1 MALTYAE
8 MSLLN
13 KHWSLT
19 CTLWIPE
26 NNHLLHCKLQHQ
38 CYANL
43 LAQAQ
48 EKSGDFIADLRTAE
62 GTTISILFLYFMS
75 LELTAGLFSWI
86 FFSFIS
92 PQKEMFVSKRK
103 ENLLI
108 SYVSPG
114 HTDELD
120 YSNQGEYHSIHHSQR
135 KKTG

>member
-1 MALTYAE
+1 MALTYTE
-8 MSLLN
+8 TSLLN

-48 EKSGDFIADLRTAE
+48 EKSGDFIADLHTAE

-86 FFSFIS
+86 FSHLF
-92 PQKEMFVSKRK
+92 
-103 ENLLI
+103 L
-108 SYVSPG
+108 
-114 HTDELD
+114 H
-120 YSNQGEYHSIHHSQR
+120 R
-135 KKTG
+135 KKCLFLKEKKIS